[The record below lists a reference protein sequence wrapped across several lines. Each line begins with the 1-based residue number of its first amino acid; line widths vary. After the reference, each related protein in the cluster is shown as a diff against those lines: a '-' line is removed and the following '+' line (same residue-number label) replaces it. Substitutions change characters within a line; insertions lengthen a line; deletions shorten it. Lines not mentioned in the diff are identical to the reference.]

1 MSGFK
6 LSVLIWEL
14 NVDPEIWAVNT
25 LNFAL
30 FNFALFNFA
39 LFAPRQKEYR
49 IREEKKYTAK
59 SQSQEEEKACRQ
71 ESRQAGCK

>member
-30 FNFALFNFA
+30 FNFAP
-39 LFAPRQKEYR
+39 FAPRQKEYR